1 MSSKS
6 DLPLYY
12 SIKEQLL
19 GNPAFQ
25 LEGFPILQKENTPTG
40 SHFNK
45 EGLADYFI
53 FLQYKSLLN
62 FNPFL
67 FTYDNLENIR
77 KIIPS
82 FISEWSKRM
91 PEIHPIEYASLESG
105 SGYVPTSTTYGLSA
119 FVWRKVK
126 ITMTVYNYSLE
137 IKNAFWKILRGF
149 LGKYKV
155 IMVNIDVRDIDNK
168 NVANGYVVLHKD
180 KKIIELYCPENS
192 DENILKS
199 GKDRKNIQENV
210 NNFWSDE
217 RGTNLQKSLAN
228 AFSDKKFFSS
238 WTMYIFPTTY
248 DPRIK
253 EEMGFMFPELNDYMT
268 QESFNLVW
276 SLYMFCLRL
285 NSKYKLQDVEYL
297 NNNFMEI
304 PLSLRNKYYIS
315 FLVYS
320 LYFMGCIYVQKYPLL
335 KGGPPKIST
344 SSSSSSYYGYGKSS
358 SPEISSEELR
368 SELYK
373 IYSAPTDEYWWDL
386 SKLQNIIKS
395 TSEDNFEKNKE
406 YWITKTEPI
415 NNIIEASLN
424 ADLWKFLSTVFAERN
439 IKDYL
444 SSSTYANSSDSN
456 VKITHDLSVLIFNR
470 EGTEKNPQESIY
482 KFGDIKKVMYKI
494 ANERNIENRLLF
506 EKVIGEYIKLYTT
519 LKKIFK
525 YTYDIYI
532 KKLFDSFR
540 KDMEKFKELEES
552 HSRIYNRALL
562 SGQVS
567 IDNISLE
574 LLLDSII
581 FLEKF
586 RKQNLKPEIEA
597 STNNSVT
604 LRNDLVRYIEII
616 EKIIS
621 DDIKSRG
628 SKEGDFSGYINIP
641 NEIKTKAENIIYRKD
656 QISSL
661 DESTL
666 KDLKVNAQAILKV
679 LVSQYRNYNSNY
691 NTKLQSAT
699 PNDFEEIVN
708 SINKRDTIVRKT
720 DVENAI
726 LELQRSSEE
735 DCNRF
740 ILVKSTDSILNWK
753 IPNKQS
759 WVVSP
764 TLKFFTADFYNY
776 HMWKMP
782 YFKDKSS
789 NIIYQKEPVEIWT
802 TEKVKELATEEFRL
816 FWIIK
821 PFKIS
826 ARDNSNYIGR
836 PFNAIVP
843 GCLYGALHEGLWALM
858 QREVLSSCK
867 FKGES
872 LLKYNWRPGDIDWT
886 ELSKK
891 YSKLNSW
898 IKYFSEF
905 TTTIIG
911 TSFLADPIYI
921 MFSKDNFYNNLN
933 RAIEQMKTTL
943 FSNLTWYDKRDDN
956 PRNLFNLFRDFQD
969 DDIIDRGLET
979 IVPSS
984 PDNRGTEYYREYG
997 WRPFFPESSLEF
1009 SSWWYL
1015 TGYEEKRRDTR
1026 GEIRNIINRIKKSG
1040 DIAEVAG
1047 EIAKQIGQFLIKNN
1061 AHWGGEWDIRL
1072 FEYAFKVGV
1081 IKFEDRVFKS
1091 EKWGEFD
1098 EFKLSPPEIVYD
1110 YYTFVYKSNEWV
1122 QYNKYELAGVI
1133 RDETIPGIDPCNQ
1146 IVFAGLSKA
1155 DLPKSLTEQ
1164 LSVIGYDVNVQN
1176 IENVEVQFKK
1186 LFISDIKNVL
1196 DSSDI
1201 NRLSRDISDLVG
1213 DRKKLLEGYF
1223 AKIHENF
1230 KFKYNKLYSLL
1241 LEPFSAEKCPYL
1253 ILEYGSFDKFRNFV
1267 VNSFK
1272 NGDEV
1277 IKYIYTENP
1286 GIYDDIFSKSV
1297 NINDFCKKLCDKLP
1311 NSTINWGAD
1320 LTNFLQNGFGD
1331 TKLID
1336 DKTTDQSF
1344 IRKYLGSLMTKND
1357 GHGNF
1362 EFTKAISYSFLDP
1375 TLFNVPPKTYSD
1387 VLVELGKF
1395 YIKYKIKDITDAKF
1409 SDMNP
1414 DARSYFTG
1422 FQDDEN
1428 INFRKLARQLVKY
1441 CKEKGSAE
1449 NISFFKFIIY
1459 SQFLSYVADNNYV
1472 SPPAGELKVAH
1483 LIGEN
1488 VIIEDNGGSWD
1499 DYKKYKYIYI
1509 NGNRFIID
1517 TDEKK
1522 LVQPWVFYLK
1532 NNRRCNAFYQRLGE
1546 VTKIDDNNGLGNRNM
1561 KWNDGNSRYEI
1572 QINNVLGNIPDL
1584 SMVRLVNK
1592 TENTVF
1598 YGVAYYEDDNTI
1610 YIPEGSLAR
1619 PQDATDFTDG
1629 DEVDVEWVKFPTIM
1643 KRVNNEPPINLE
1655 FKANNFNLNDNI
1667 DMSNKLVPKEEFKKG
1682 DAIWTNNKA
1691 NQIFVKGTDGN
1702 NLRIYNLKRFD
1713 NDDSIDDKI
1722 LFLDKGYTSLNG
1734 LEFKPILG
1742 DDLKVVDDDN
1752 ITLAD
1757 GGGLTLTAQMDTD
1770 KTKYVLLSSGAMVKA
1785 TARNADDNVW
1795 TVSPSIPKNIFNFN
1809 QLPAY
1814 TISYTAAEILF
1825 CKEDWEFY
1833 GNEFEKNKC
1842 HLFNV
1847 WLDCK
1852 ETWQS
1857 INVPDGGET
1866 NSLMAVIETKQS
1878 TNKFEVDK
1886 CIKYFDNLV
1895 SGGTIDYGIENQLLK
1910 TSYENK
1916 LEDKLTNFNL
1926 NRKYR
1931 AKKYLGQTFNPPSK
1945 IDFIDNTFQHNLDR
1959 FPANVQD
1966 IVSVS
1971 LNDTSADKR
1980 GVRWLVRPTDDA
1992 AAPETKL
1999 PVRLWFKNAPYY
2011 WEMFNYVLSKID
2023 ETDAKSLKFGKVEKK
2038 NNQVPK
2044 YDGHQISAGNDTTAD
2059 LQTRKFYRT
2068 LKEFYDAFLLRNS
2081 DYWFEYNEERYKDL
2095 ETIYQVGGNLY
2106 ATPDYGA
2113 ITTKIVTEIKKLFE
2127 DKKDKITDFI
2137 AWLNTLETG
2146 ITTADPP
2153 FQEEDRK
2160 MEADLKNPASYKFE
2174 NVSFPKAPGNSP
2186 CSDWNDY
2193 ISKLETMQRLTPQE
2207 HLAYI
2212 NFCKEFD
2219 DSKFAVDFINSA
2231 VFDNV
2236 HYMYTLAYRRRVM
2249 YKSYKNLS
2257 ESIKNYVTN
2266 NISSDI
2272 ISKTSETIPENYE
2285 DLLCDTIYPL
2295 LIRIQNNRPE
2305 LVDLNMLKSNIEKYI
2320 SKQNKRYNNKIS
2332 NPTEILTPLRTLT
2345 RELLNNPYTFY
2356 MNSLKGISASLAE
2369 LEEKVKKM
2377 SSLKKVGV
2385 DVFRCQNIVRILKQM
2400 QANPAEYYKL
2410 RDELIESNYSEVME
2424 FLK

>member
-82 FISEWSKRM
+82 FISEWSKRL

-253 EEMGFMFPELNDYMT
+253 EEIGFMFPELNDYMT

-320 LYFMGCIYVQKYPLL
+320 LYFMGCIYIQKYPLL

-368 SELYK
+368 SEVYK

-444 SSSTYANSSDSN
+444 SSSNSSDTN
-456 VKITHDLSVLIFNR
+456 IRTTHDLSVLIFNR

-574 LLLDSII
+574 MLLDSII

-661 DESTL
+661 DESIL

-759 WVVSP
+759 WVISP

-821 PFKIS
+821 PFKIT

-858 QREVLSSCK
+858 QREVLSSYK

-943 FSNLTWYDKRDDN
+943 FSNLTWYDKEDDN
-956 PRNLFNLFRDFQD
+956 PRNLFNLFRDFGD
-969 DDIIDRGLET
+969 DDIDRGLET

-1040 DIAEVAG
+1040 DIAEVVG
-1047 EIAKQIGQFLIKNN
+1047 EIAKQIGQYLIKNN

-1277 IKYIYTENP
+1277 MKYIYTENP

-1311 NSTINWGAD
+1311 NDRINWSATG
-1320 LTNFLQNGFGD
+1320 LTNFLKTGFGD
-1331 TKLID
+1331 IKLID
-1336 DKTTDQSF
+1336 DKATDQPF
-1344 IRKYLGSLMTKND
+1344 RNQYLGNLITQTSNINGVDTV
-1357 GHGNF
+1357 NF
-1362 EFTKAISYSFLDP
+1362 FHAISYSFLDP

-1395 YIKYKIKDITDAKF
+1395 YIKYKIKGRNAEAKF

-1422 FQDDEN
+1422 FDEN
-1428 INFRKLARQLVKY
+1428 NTINFRKLARQLVKY

-1459 SQFLSYVADNNYV
+1459 SQFLNYVNTVNNYV
-1472 SPPAGELKVAH
+1472 PPGGELKVAH
-1483 LIGEN
+1483 LIGKN
-1488 VIIEDNGGSWD
+1488 VIIEDNGGSWG
-1499 DYKKYKYIYI
+1499 DYKNYKYIYI

-1532 NNRRCNAFYQRLGE
+1532 NNRRGNAFYQRLGE
-1546 VTKIDDNNGLGNRNM
+1546 VTKI
-1561 KWNDGNSRYEI
+1561 NDGNAPNNGEMRFNANNYEI
-1572 QINNVLGNIPDL
+1572 HIDGIQAILPNH

-1598 YGVAYYEDDNTI
+1598 YGVAYCHNADTI
-1610 YIPEGSLAR
+1610 YIPGGSLAR
-1619 PQDATDFTDG
+1619 PRDAADFANG
-1629 DEVDVEWVKFPTIM
+1629 NEVVVEWVKFPTIM
-1643 KRVNNEPPINLE
+1643 KRVNNADMTLT
-1655 FKANNFNLNDNI
+1655 FKADNFNLNDTN
-1667 DMSNKLVPKEEFKKG
+1667 MSNKLVPKGEFKKG
-1682 DAIWTNNKA
+1682 DALWTNEKA
-1691 NQIFVKGTDGN
+1691 HQIFVKGIDGN
-1702 NLRIYNLKRFD
+1702 NLRIYNLRAFNVDTQID
-1713 NDDSIDDKI
+1713 NKY

-1742 DDLKVVDDDN
+1742 TELKVENNDN
-1752 ITLAD
+1752 ITLVP
-1757 GGGLTLTAQMDTD
+1757 GGNPTLTVQMDGD

-1785 TARNADDNVW
+1785 TARNGNDNVW
-1795 TVSPSIPKNIFNFN
+1795 TVSPPILANVFNFN

-1814 TISYTAAEILF
+1814 TISYSANKILF

-1866 NSLMAVIETKQS
+1866 NGLIAVIESKQK

-1895 SGGTIDYGIENQLLK
+1895 SGGTFDYGIENNILTDEYTRELK
-1910 TSYENK
+1910 SDN
-1916 LEDKLTNFNL
+1916 LADFNL

-1931 AKKYLGQTFNPPSK
+1931 AKKYLGQEFDTPSEIK
-1945 IDFIDNTFQHNLDR
+1945 FIDNTFQHALAK
-1959 FPANVQD
+1959 FPADVED
-1966 IVSVS
+1966 IVSVD
-1971 LNDTSADKR
+1971 LANTSQDKY
-1980 GVRWLVRPTDDA
+1980 GVRWLVRPTNDA

-2023 ETDAKSLKFGKVEKK
+2023 EDDSKSLKFGKVQKAGTE
-2038 NNQVPK
+2038 VPK
-2044 YDGHQISAGNDTTAD
+2044 YNGAKISAYGADDTTVD
-2059 LQTRKFYRT
+2059 FQTRKFYRT

-2081 DYWFEYNEERYKDL
+2081 EYWFEYNEERYKDL
-2095 ETIYQVGGNLY
+2095 ETIYQVGGEFY

-2127 DKKDKITDFI
+2127 DKEDKITDFI
-2137 AWLNTLETG
+2137 TWLKTLETG
-2146 ITTADPP
+2146 ITTENPP

-2160 MEADLKNPASYKFE
+2160 MEADLKNPSSYKFE

-2186 CSDWNDY
+2186 CSDWNNY
-2193 ISKLETMQRLTPQE
+2193 ISKLETMQRYTPLE

-2219 DSKFAVDFINSA
+2219 DSRFASDFINGSD
-2231 VFDNV
+2231 FDNV

-2257 ESIKNYVTN
+2257 ESIKNYVETN
-2266 NISSDI
+2266 IGSDI
-2272 ISKTSETIPENYE
+2272 IFKGSETIPENYE

-2295 LIRIQNNRPE
+2295 LIRIQNNRSDLTE
-2305 LVDLNMLKSNIEKYI
+2305 LNMLKSNIEKYI

-2345 RELLNNPYTFY
+2345 KELLNNPYSFY
-2356 MNSLKGISASLAE
+2356 NNSLKGISASLAE
-2369 LEEKVKKM
+2369 LEKVKKM
-2377 SSLKKVGV
+2377 SSLKKVSV

-2400 QANPAEYYKL
+2400 QANPVDYYKL
-2410 RDELIESNYSEVME
+2410 RDELIVKYYSEVME